1 MAAENVDTAVER
13 SARDDRE
20 VRVITFNIRHGAPPK
35 RWPDIDAVAR
45 TIADMNADAVALQ
58 EVDRRVFRSGFADQ
72 TARIASRTGLLPQF
86 GRARRIGPLSGYGNA
101 LLTRTQP
108 NRVDVLELRSLGE
121 QRVAI
126 IAEVDMEGGPATLV
140 SVHLQNRRSGQPP
153 QALSQLEQ
161 LLDVVSCRP
170 EPWVVMGDFNL
181 RPEVVLPRLAEAG
194 LSSASVE
201 PTFPAIDPRIVID
214 WVAVKGMTVS
224 ATDIPDVRLSD
235 HRPLIVDLK
244 RSRTPN
250 FAHPGAES

>member
-1 MAAENVDTAVER
+1 MLTQAARR
-13 SARDDRE
+13 SAREDRV
-20 VRVITFNIRHGAPPK
+20 VRVVTFNIRHGAPPGG
-35 RWPDIDAVAR
+35 RPDIEAIAR
-45 TIADMNADAVALQ
+45 TIADMKADAVALQ
-58 EVDRRVFRSGFADQ
+58 EVDRRVFRSGFTDQ
-72 TARIASRTGLLPQF
+72 AARISNRTGLVPLF

-108 NRVDVLELRSLGE
+108 IRVDVLELRSLGE

-126 IAEVDMEGGPATLV
+126 IAEVDMDGGPATLV

-153 QALSQLEQ
+153 QALSQLDQ

-181 RPEVVLPRLAEAG
+181 RPEVVLPKLAEAG

-201 PTFPAIDPRIVID
+201 PTFPAVDPRIVID
-214 WVAVKGMTVS
+214 WVAVKGMTVV
-224 ATDIPDVRLSD
+224 AVEIPDVRLSD

-250 FAHPGAES
+250 FVHPGAES